1 MVEQIPDEALVV
13 VAAEGEEKGWR
24 FHRTHPQVRSRLIGM
39 VMMVMRLVVVTDSD
53 RDDGDGA
60 QNPLPDRVAKREV

>member
-1 MVEQIPDEALVV
+1 MVEQIPNEALVV

-39 VMMVMRLVVVTDSD
+39 VMRLVVVTDSD

-60 QNPLPDRVAKREV
+60 QNPLPDRQDI

>member
-39 VMMVMRLVVVTDSD
+39 VMRLVVVTDSD

-60 QNPLPDRVAKREV
+60 QNPLPDKPI

>member
-1 MVEQIPDEALVV
+1 MVEQIPNEALVV

-39 VMMVMRLVVVTDSD
+39 VMRLVVVTDSD